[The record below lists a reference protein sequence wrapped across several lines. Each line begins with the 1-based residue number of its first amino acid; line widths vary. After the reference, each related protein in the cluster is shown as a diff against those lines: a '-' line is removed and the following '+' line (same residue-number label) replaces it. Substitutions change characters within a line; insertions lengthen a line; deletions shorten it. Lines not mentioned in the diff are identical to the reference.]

1 MAKIIWGAHLF
12 KSGFSVMLKFPKI
25 IGRVQATATPSDIDL
40 QISGLY
46 RGHTNWK
53 YPQCNEPQASSTFEC
68 TQKCGAARRRGQK
81 SKNQLIIRCHPCTRG
96 ASCTKTCVYTQ
107 NDGKQRAHG
116 ATFSRSEIPAWETR
130 FNNTHCINI
139 LLLLTTYADRSSQNS
154 PMG

>member
-1 MAKIIWGAHLF
+1 
-12 KSGFSVMLKFPKI
+12 MLKFPKI
-25 IGRVQATATPSDIDL
+25 IGRVQATATPSEIDL

-96 ASCTKTCVYTQ
+96 ASCTKTCTKTCVYTQ
-107 NDGKQRAHG
+107 NRERQRAHR
-116 ATFSRSEIPAWETR
+116 AIFSRSEKYWWETSFKEAAVPTNEVYNEAMSR
-130 FNNTHCINI
+130 W
-139 LLLLTTYADRSSQNS
+139 ADHKYVDAKCGKYST
-154 PMG
+154 GTVLE